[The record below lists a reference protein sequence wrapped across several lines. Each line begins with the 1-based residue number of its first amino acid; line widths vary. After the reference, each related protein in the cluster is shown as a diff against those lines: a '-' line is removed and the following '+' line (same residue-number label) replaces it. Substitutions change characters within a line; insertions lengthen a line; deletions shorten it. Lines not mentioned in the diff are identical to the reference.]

1 MYLDIESAYQI
12 TSRIAGIALILSSL
26 EEISLRKDYMPG
38 GVYDLHYI
46 DAALRHGDDARTRTR
61 VLDRSKLHI
70 TWPVVRLAAALTLLL
85 GPNTMV
91 QMAVSWT
98 IVALTTF
105 AIQGRHRLGGED
117 GSDQMITIL
126 AISFS
131 VALIFGFC
139 PGVREA
145 GLYFIGAQ
153 SVLAYT
159 TAGIAKLLCPEWRSG
174 IAVCGILSTRSHG
187 MRGPAEV
194 VQRSRALQYLLCW
207 STIAFEVAFLSAP
220 LLSPMP
226 LTALLIVAIIFH
238 ASIAIVMGL
247 NGFFWAFVSTYPSIF
262 FLNEAIG
269 AHL

>member
-1 MYLDIESAYQI
+1 
-12 TSRIAGIALILSSL
+12 
-26 EEISLRKDYMPG
+26 
-38 GVYDLHYI
+38 
-46 DAALRHGDDARTRTR
+46 
-61 VLDRSKLHI
+61 
-70 TWPVVRLAAALTLLL
+70 
-85 GPNTMV
+85 
-91 QMAVSWT
+91 
-98 IVALTTF
+98 
-105 AIQGRHRLGGED
+105 
-117 GSDQMITIL
+117 
-126 AISFS
+126 
-131 VALIFGFC
+131 
-139 PGVREA
+139 
-145 GLYFIGAQ
+145 
-153 SVLAYT
+153 
-159 TAGIAKLLCPEWRSG
+159 
-174 IAVCGILSTRSHG
+174 